1 MEQELE
7 NRMPEYLLIWNN
19 VEREARTKVEY
30 NRELDEAEAE
40 FDKGDFISN
49 EQMVKQLKQW

>member
-19 VEREARTKVEY
+19 AEREARTKVEY
-30 NRELDEAEAE
+30 NKELDEAEAE